1 MKIFKHIIGFLLI
14 IPLLTFG
21 STDTTP
27 DGFLRNSV
35 KEVSLFINE
44 NKEQLDKDDI
54 FLSDKMNQLVV
65 PKLNILLMSKI
76 VLGKKNWVSSSSDQ
90 KKQFQEAFK
99 GLMVRTYMKSLT
111 TFDGEKMRIL
121 PYKPGKR
128 ADVAKVKSIYL
139 LSEGELSVNYRL
151 KLNND
156 KEWRVFDIIIDGVSL
171 LKNYRSDFRDHIER
185 DGIDSLIGELK
196 AKK

>member
-27 DGFLRNSV
+27 DGFLRDSV

-44 NKEQLDKDDI
+44 NKEQLDKDDT
-54 FLSDKMNQLVV
+54 FLRDKMNKIVIPQ
-65 PKLNILLMSKI
+65 LNILLMSMI
-76 VLGKKNWVSSSSDQ
+76 VLGKKNWGSSSSDQ

-111 TFDGEKMRIL
+111 TFDGEKMQFL

-128 ADVAKVKSIYL
+128 ADVAKVKSVYL
-139 LSEGELSVNYRL
+139 LSEGELPVNYRL
-151 KLNND
+151 KLND
-156 KEWRVFDIIIDGVSL
+156 AKWRVFDIIIDGVSL

-185 DGIDSLIGELK
+185 DGIDSLISELK